1 MLKIWHTVRRH
12 SHAKDSSM
20 GKAEQQLSRRERQIM
35 DVVYAKGTA
44 TAAEVHAALPDP
56 PSNTA
61 VRTLLRIL
69 ETKGQL
75 SHFEDGPRY
84 VYRAVRSRDRVG
96 RSSLR
101 RVLETFF
108 GGSLERAVAAHLT
121 DSATDL
127 SAEEL
132 KRLSQLINQAR
143 KKGK

>member
-1 MLKIWHTVRRH
+1 
-12 SHAKDSSM
+12 
-20 GKAEQQLSRRERQIM
+20 M
-35 DVVYAKGTA
+35 DVVYARGSA

-56 PSNTA
+56 PSKTA

-69 ETKGQL
+69 ENKGHL
-75 SHFEDGPRY
+75 AHHEDGPRF
-84 VYRAVRSRDRVG
+84 VYRAVRSRDRAG

-127 SAEEL
+127 SPAEL
-132 KRLSQLINQAR
+132 KRLAQLINQAR
-143 KKGK
+143 KKERE

>member
-1 MLKIWHTVRRH
+1 MT
-12 SHAKDSSM
+12 
-20 GKAEQQLSRRERQIM
+20 KAERHLSRRERQIM
-35 DVVYAKGTA
+35 DVIYARGAA

-69 ETKGQL
+69 ETKGHLAHLQ
-75 SHFEDGPRY
+75 DGPRY

-96 RSSLR
+96 RSSLQ
-101 RVLETFF
+101 RVLDTFF